1 MSLAATI
8 TAPRSFTVR
17 GSVKPNGGKQFSDM
31 PSLLPAPRPQSIAA
45 ELSTVATPVATPVAA
60 RFIAHSTALV
70 AVAAP
75 AAPIRVTRRGRLL
88 MTFAA
93 AVGLTTAIMG
103 AASFIAPPPA
113 AGSVPTVGYV
123 IQPGDT
129 LWSVARSLPHHG
141 DIREVVAE
149 LRTLNPSANKGLAVG
164 AQIRV
169 PKS

>member
-1 MSLAATI
+1 
-8 TAPRSFTVR
+8 
-17 GSVKPNGGKQFSDM
+17 
-31 PSLLPAPRPQSIAA
+31 
-45 ELSTVATPVATPVAA
+45 
-60 RFIAHSTALV
+60 
-70 AVAAP
+70 
-75 AAPIRVTRRGRLL
+75 

-113 AGSVPTVGYV
+113 AGSVPTVAYV